1 MEPGM
6 GSTACRSHAVD
17 VNGTADEL
25 HGRVFAEG
33 GHAAGL
39 YLYRVCVGTCSGRR
53 PAEDTRVCETAL
65 KSVMKACSILS
76 QKTTKRKVLFQFK
89 VTESK
94 QAEEH

>member
-53 PAEDTRVCETAL
+53 PAEDARVLRDSSEICHESMLDTL
-65 KSVMKACSILS
+65 TDHKAKGLQS
-76 QKTTKRKVLFQFK
+76 
-89 VTESK
+89 
-94 QAEEH
+94 H

>member
-39 YLYRVCVGTCSGRR
+39 YLYRVCVGTCSGRC
-53 PAEDTRVCETAL
+53 PAEDARVCETAL

-76 QKTTKRKVLFQFK
+76 QTTKRKVLFHFK
-89 VTESK
+89 VTESQ

>member
-1 MEPGM
+1 M

-17 VNGTADEL
+17 VNGTVEEL

-39 YLYRVCVGTCSGRR
+39 YLFRVCVGTCSGRR
-53 PAEDTRVCETAL
+53 PAEDARVCETAL
-65 KSVMKACSILS
+65 KSVMKASSILS
-76 QKTTKRKVLFQFK
+76 QTTKRKVLFQFK